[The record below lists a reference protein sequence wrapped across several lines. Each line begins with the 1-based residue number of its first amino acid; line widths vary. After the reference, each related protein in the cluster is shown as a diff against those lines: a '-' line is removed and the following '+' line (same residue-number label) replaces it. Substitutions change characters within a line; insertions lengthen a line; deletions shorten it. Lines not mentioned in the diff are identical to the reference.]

1 MIETTDLV
9 SNERGKQVEA
19 TPRDIKKNAR
29 IIHALKGDV
38 PLPLWMS
45 VGLFEIDCIAN
56 TADLAHSHHD
66 HSHHDHSQA
75 DHLDIDSYTFLSFS
89 SDGSFALRKFQNF
102 LYKQLRESVF
112 RAKGILWFKE
122 SEKHHVFHLANKRFC
137 IDNSDWEGDRRNKL
151 VLICQ
156 DMDQDVLRKQLQNC
170 DFKDSDP
177 RIQ

>member
-1 MIETTDLV
+1 MLACLKLIVLPTQQILLT
-9 SNERGKQVEA
+9 A
-19 TPRDIKKNAR
+19 ITITAITIKAR
-29 IIHALKGDV
+29 
-38 PLPLWMS
+38 
-45 VGLFEIDCIAN
+45 
-56 TADLAHSHHD
+56 
-66 HSHHDHSQA
+66 

-102 LYKQLRESVF
+102 LYKKLRESVF

-122 SEKHHVFHLANKRFC
+122 SEKHHVFHLADKRFC

-151 VLICQ
+151 VLIGQ